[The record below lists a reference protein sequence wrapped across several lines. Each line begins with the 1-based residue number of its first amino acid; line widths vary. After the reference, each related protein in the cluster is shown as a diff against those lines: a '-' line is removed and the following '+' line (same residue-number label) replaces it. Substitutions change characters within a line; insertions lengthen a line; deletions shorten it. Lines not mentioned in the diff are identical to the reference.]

1 MSFHAVDKEAFR
13 RACSTFATGVAVA
26 TVVGAD
32 GAPHGLTVSS
42 FTSVSLSPPLVL
54 ICVGHASAML
64 KHFRA
69 NPFFGVNILR
79 EANTEVSEHF
89 ARKGHDRFNGV
100 EWLAGRTG
108 APLLPD
114 ALAILECKRTETVE
128 AGDHDIL
135 IGKVV
140 RAELHDGRPLV
151 YFGSTYRRLDP

>member
-1 MSFHAVDKEAFR
+1 VDKEAFR
-13 RACSTFATGVAVA
+13 RACASFPTGVTVA
-26 TVVGAD
+26 TAVGTD

-54 ICVGHASAML
+54 VCIGHSSTVL

-69 NPFFGVNILR
+69 SPFFGINILR

-89 ARKGHDRFNGV
+89 ARKGRDRFNGV
-100 EWLAGRTG
+100 EWLPGKTG

-114 ALAILECKRTETVE
+114 ALAVLECKRTDTVG

-140 RAELHDGRPLV
+140 RAEWREGRPLV
-151 YFGSTYRRLDP
+151 YFGSAYRRLEP